1 MSSADLSKPRR
12 ATTPA
17 RDVVVQA
24 VQAMGGRSGR
34 AALTALGIAFGICAA
49 VATLGITASASQAVT
64 AKFDEFTA
72 TEVKV
77 KYPTPDA
84 GRHLPGPEVTQRLRV
99 TELNGVRDAG
109 LMARADGHP
118 SISNIRHDDA
128 PWTEATVLAAQEGG
142 LTAAGAT
149 LLAGRMFD
157 AGHESRHDR
166 VALVDSV
173 AAGRLFGGAE
183 SGLGAMVFVADVP
196 YAVLGVYQAPPG
208 NAGMTGAVVL
218 PYWPAATTTPSALRF
233 PDSEMIVRTQLGAAD
248 QVAREVPYA
257 IAPEAPDDL
266 AVLVPPDLRSLRAGV
281 KKETQALFL
290 GLALVSLVIGA
301 LGVSNVSYVSV
312 LERRSEIGLRRA
324 VGASRRAVAAQ
335 FCLETAGLG
344 LIGGVVG
351 TIAGVH
357 VTAATSLAKSWLV
370 ILDPMVIG
378 GGPAV
383 GMVTGLVAGVYPAI
397 AAARVQPADA
407 LRS

>member
-1 MSSADLSKPRR
+1 
-12 ATTPA
+12 
-17 RDVVVQA
+17 
-24 VQAMGGRSGR
+24 MGGRRGR
-34 AALTALGIAFGICAA
+34 AALTALGVAFGICAA
-49 VATLGITASASQAVT
+49 VSTLGITASAAQAVT

-77 KYPTPDA
+77 RYPTIDPGKYVPRPDVA
-84 GRHLPGPEVTQRLRV
+84 QRQRV
-99 TELNGVRDAG
+99 TELNGVRFAG
-109 LMARADGHP
+109 LMAKADGHP
-118 SISNIRHDDA
+118 TVSNARRDDT
-128 PWTEATVLAAQEGG
+128 PWSEATVLAAQEGG
-142 LTAAGAT
+142 LAAAGAT
-149 LLAGRMFD
+149 MINGRMFD
-157 AGHESRHDR
+157 TGHESRHDR
-166 VALVDSV
+166 VALLDS
-173 AAGRLFGGAE
+173 AAATQLFGENGA
-183 SGLGAMVFVADVP
+183 GPGAMVFVADVP
-196 YAVLGVYQAPPG
+196 YAVLGVYQAPAG

-218 PYWPAATTTPSALRF
+218 PYWTATGQPGLRF
-233 PDSEMIVRTQLGAAD
+233 ADSEMVIRTQLGAAD
-248 QVAREVPYA
+248 QVAREVPFA

-281 KKETQALFL
+281 ERETQALFL

-312 LERRSEIGLRRA
+312 LERRAEIGLRRA

-351 TIAGVH
+351 TVAGVH

-370 ILDPMVIG
+370 ILDPLVLG
-378 GGPAV
+378 GGPLV
-383 GMVTGLVAGVYPAI
+383 GMVTGLLAGVYPAI

>member
-1 MSSADLSKPRR
+1 MPSADPSRPRR

-17 RDVVVQA
+17 RDVVTQA
-24 VQAMGGRSGR
+24 LQATGGRRGR
-34 AALTALGIAFGICAA
+34 AALTALGVAFGICAA

-77 KYPTPDA
+77 RYPTL
-84 GRHLPGPEVTQRLRV
+84 GSGQHLPRPEVAQRLRV

-109 LMARADGHP
+109 LMAKADGHP
-118 SISNIRHDDA
+118 TISNIRHDDA
-128 PWTEATVLAAQEGG
+128 PWNEATVLAAQEGG

-149 LLAGRMFD
+149 MLDGRMYD
-157 AGHESRHDR
+157 TGHENRHDR
-166 VALVDSV
+166 VAVLDSV
-173 AAGRLFGGAE
+173 AAARLFGEAGA
-183 SGLGAMVFVADVP
+183 GPGAMVYVADVP

-208 NAGMTGAVVL
+208 NPGMTGAVVL
-218 PYWPAATTTPSALRF
+218 PYWTATAQPGLRF
-233 PDSEMIVRTQLGAAD
+233 PDSEMIIRTQLGAAD
-248 QVAREVPYA
+248 QVAREVPFV
-257 IAPEAPDDL
+257 IAPQAPDAL

-281 KKETQALFL
+281 ERETQALFL

-312 LERRSEIGLRRA
+312 LERRAEIGLRRA

-370 ILDPMVIG
+370 ILDPMVLG
-378 GGPAV
+378 GGSV
-383 GMVTGLVAGVYPAI
+383 IGMATGLVAGVYPAI